1 MRIIHIITKF
11 HEMYGAQRHA
21 VECMKNHLQNGHE
34 CLAIAGTDGEASNEV
49 KRLGINVFTIPTIQN
64 AYNLFIDRK
73 AIASIRLII
82 NNFKPDLVISH
93 SSKAGVLSR
102 IACYQTKT
110 PNIFTVHGWP
120 FENGTP
126 FLQKTVSLLI
136 ERILIPFSDSYVCVS
151 NYTKDFGLSKL
162 PLNKSRVYAC
172 PNMHEKKEQLPLENK
187 QLKHNVLMV
196 GGFRAQ
202 KDHLTA
208 LKALK
213 IIVYGK
219 KTPSIHFTF
228 VGDGPK
234 RGVIEKFI
242 IDNQLT
248 AFVSLVGETKAIETY
263 YKDADIVILPTYY
276 EGLPLSLIEALQN
289 GLPVIATNTGG
300 ISEIVFDNKNGNLIQ
315 LEDDIALAANI
326 TDYYLNNKIEQ
337 LSKNAREVYETHYS
351 YDIISKKLNDLI
363 VEALNNSVFTK
374 QNTEVRHFAY
384 SSHN

>member
-1 MRIIHIITKF
+1 
-11 HEMYGAQRHA
+11 MYGAQRHA
-21 VECMKNHLQNGHE
+21 VECMKNHLQNGYE
-34 CLAIAGTDGEASNEV
+34 CLAIAGTEGGASNEV
-49 KRLGINVFTIPTIQN
+49 KRLGIKVIAVPTIQN
-64 AYNLFIDRK
+64 AYNLFIDRE
-73 AIASIRLII
+73 AVASIRKII
-82 NNFKPDLVISH
+82 QEFNPDLVISH

-136 ERILIPFSDSYVCVS
+136 ERLLIPFSDSYVCVS
-151 NYTKDFGLSKL
+151 NFTKDFGLSKL

-172 PNMHEKKEQLPLENK
+172 PNMHEKREEPLLENK
-187 QLKHNVLMV
+187 KFKYNVLMV
-196 GGFRAQ
+196 GGFRDQ

-208 LKALK
+208 LRALK
-213 IIVYGK
+213 IIVEENK
-219 KTPSIHFTF
+219 LSNIHFTF

-242 IDNQLT
+242 TDNKLSS
-248 AFVSLVGETKAIETY
+248 FVSLAGETREIDTY

-300 ISEIVFDNKNGNLIQ
+300 INEIVFDNENGNLIKV
-315 LEDDIALAANI
+315 EDNVALASHI
-326 TDYYLNNKIEQ
+326 TDYYLNNKIEC
-337 LSKNAREVYETHYS
+337 LSANARRIYEKYYGYEILS
-351 YDIISKKLNDLI
+351 ERLNGMLKM
-363 VEALNNSVFTK
+363 ALNNSKFTK
-374 QNTEVRHFAY
+374 KSTSAIHLAIQQ
-384 SSHN
+384 